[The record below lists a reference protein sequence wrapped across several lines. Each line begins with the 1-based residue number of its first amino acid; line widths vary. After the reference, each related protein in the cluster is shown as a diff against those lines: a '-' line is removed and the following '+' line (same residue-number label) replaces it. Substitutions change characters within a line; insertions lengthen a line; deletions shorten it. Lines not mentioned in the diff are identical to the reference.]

1 MKTGILLTLIA
12 FYFSE
17 VMHVVVFEKF
27 KFETLTDTTFDN
39 FDQGNPDDPCYQN
52 QVFSS
57 IIRSELPALMYR
69 GLLDQ

>member
-1 MKTGILLTLIA
+1 
-12 FYFSE
+12 
-17 VMHVVVFEKF
+17 MHVVVFEKF